1 MMMRLGRRGGKTSGS
16 SSNSTSS
23 SSPAASRKPQVRGAT
38 ELKEAILKVI
48 AETKPGAQRP
58 MSTNEMTRIAMEMGI
73 AAPEAKK
80 VPTQIRR
87 GGPLH
92 NEWKAAFSSGRF
104 FQKNGRPPR
113 TEGISSGTSEE
124 ADEPPLLQYQL
135 EYGPKK
141 GKRDRQVSAAE
152 MMDEDSKEDDEE
164 YAEAPQRREP
174 VNAYAGGEGGGEFGE
189 GNRMCEIDDDLDAFD
204 LDDPEGLEDLLAT
217 LHTRHK

>member
-1 MMMRLGRRGGKTSGS
+1 MRLGRRRE
-16 SSNSTSS
+16 SS
-23 SSPAASRKPQVRGAT
+23 SSSSSIGGSSAASPEPRVRGAT

-48 AETKPGAQRP
+48 SETKPGAKRP
-58 MSTNEMTRIAMEMGI
+58 MSTNEMTRIAQEMGI
-73 AAPEAKK
+73 PPQEAKK

-87 GGPLH
+87 GGPLY

-164 YAEAPQRREP
+164 YVEAPRRREP
-174 VNAYAGGEGGGEFGE
+174 AGAYARGGGGGELGVGDQMDE
-189 GNRMCEIDDDLDAFD
+189 YDDALDAFD
-204 LDDPEGLEDLLAT
+204 LDDPEGLDDLLVT

>member
-16 SSNSTSS
+16 SSSSSS

-113 TEGISSGTSEE
+113 TEGLSSETSEE
-124 ADEPPLLQYQL
+124 ADEAPLLPYQL

-141 GKRDRQVSAAE
+141 ARRDRHVGAVE
-152 MMDEDSKEDDEE
+152 MINEDAKEDDEE
-164 YAEAPQRREP
+164 YVEAPRRREP
-174 VNAYAGGEGGGEFGE
+174 AGAYARGGGGGELGVGDQMDE
-189 GNRMCEIDDDLDAFD
+189 YDDALDAFD
-204 LDDPEGLEDLLAT
+204 LDDPEGLDDLLVT